1 MRRGRERYWGSEM
14 TADKEAAYMT
24 LYTVLETMTRL
35 TAPFTPFMAEQMYQN
50 IVRTCDKN
58 APESVHLC
66 DYPVCDESFIDPE
79 LEADMGEAYRVVV
92 LGRAARAQ
100 SNIKNRQPLSRL
112 FVQGAEKLPDMYDEI
127 IEGEL
132 NVKKVEYVS
141 DASAFIAYRVKPQLK
156 LLGPRYGKLLP
167 KINNY
172 LQNTEGV
179 GNLCVAAHAKGL
191 PFEFELEGVKI
202 ALGPDDVLVD
212 TVKREG
218 FSSVSERDL
227 TVVLETTLTPELIEE
242 GYVRE
247 LVSKVQTMRKEAD
260 FRVTDHISI
269 FISGNAN
276 IEEIAVKNCVSIT
289 GDTLA
294 DELHF
299 GPAPEGACSKEWDIN
314 GENVTI
320 GVKVV

>member
-1 MRRGRERYWGSEM
+1 
-14 TADKEAAYMT
+14 
-24 LYTVLETMTRL
+24 
-35 TAPFTPFMAEQMYQN
+35 
-50 IVRTCDKN
+50 
-58 APESVHLC
+58 
-66 DYPVCDESFIDPE
+66 
-79 LEADMGEAYRVVV
+79 MGEVYRIVV

-100 SNIKNRQPLSRL
+100 SNMKNRQPLSEL
-112 FVQGAEKLPDMYDEI
+112 YVQGCEELPAMYNEI

-132 NVKKVEYVS
+132 NVKEVKYVS
-141 DASAFIAYRVKPQLK
+141 DASAFITYRVKPQLK

-179 GNLCVAAHAKGL
+179 GNLCVAAHAEGK
-191 PFEFELEGVKI
+191 PFEFELEGQKI
-202 ALGPDDVLVD
+202 ALEPADVLVD

-218 FSSVSERDL
+218 FSSVSEREL
-227 TVVLETTLTPELIEE
+227 TVVLNTSLTDELIEE

-260 FRVTDHISI
+260 FNVTDHIRI
-269 FISGNAN
+269 YVTGNAK
-276 IEEIAVKNCVSIT
+276 IEALAQKNAEAIM

-294 DELHF
+294 DSLEAA
-299 GPAPEGACSKEWDIN
+299 PAPEGAYSKEWDVN

-320 GVKVV
+320 GVERV

>member
-1 MRRGRERYWGSEM
+1 
-14 TADKEAAYMT
+14 MT
-24 LYTVLETMTRL
+24 LYTVLKTMALL

-50 IVRTCDKN
+50 LVRTCDKE

-66 DYPVCDESFIDPE
+66 DYPVSDSSFIDPE
-79 LEADMGEAYRVVV
+79 LEKDMGEVYRIVV

-100 SNIKNRQPLSRL
+100 SNIKNRQPLSCL
-112 FVQGAEKLPDMYDEI
+112 YVQGAEALPEMYNEI

-132 NVKKVEYVS
+132 NVKRVEYVQ
-141 DASAFIAYRVKPQLK
+141 DASSFITYRVKPQLK

-172 LQNTEGV
+172 LQNTPGV
-179 GNLCVAAHAKGL
+179 GNACVAAHAEGR
-191 PFEFELEGVKI
+191 PFEFELEGTKVS
-202 ALGPDDVLVD
+202 LGAEDVLVD

-227 TVVLETTLTPELIEE
+227 TVVLETTLTDELIEE

-260 FRVTDHISI
+260 FNVTDHIRV
-269 FISGNAN
+269 FASGSD
-276 IEEIAVKNCVSIT
+276 EIAAIADKNREGIM

-294 DELHF
+294 DELVF
-299 GPAPEGACSKEWDIN
+299 AAAPDGAYVKEWDIN
-314 GENVTI
+314 GEGVTLA
-320 GVKVV
+320 VKKNA